1 MNDDPVVKEIH
12 EIREQLLQ
20 EHGGLDGYLA
30 HLRDMQE
37 KMKGRIV
44 SREPRKPVVTT
55 SSTREGASNNPA
67 PGSAGGLKS
76 RLD

>member
-1 MNDDPVVKEIH
+1 MTDDPVVKEIH

-37 KMKGRIV
+37 KMKDRIV
-44 SREPRKPVVTT
+44 SRQPKPPSVT
-55 SSTREGASNNPA
+55 SSRIS
-67 PGSAGGLKS
+67 
-76 RLD
+76 